1 MKAAVINEFGPAN
14 KLQITDVDKPVPN
27 AEQVLI
33 KIKAV
38 GINPV
43 DAKVRSGAH
52 SISNKI
58 ELPAILGW
66 DISGVIERRGINVTE
81 FKEGDE
87 VFGSIGFPGLG
98 KAYAEFAVAD
108 PVLLT
113 KKPGNISFEE
123 AAAVPIAGL
132 TAYQSI
138 NEYLEIKSKQTVLI
152 QAAAGGVGH
161 FAVQFAKIND
171 ALVFGTASA
180 KNKDFLQSLGVTRAI
195 DYKHE
200 KFEDIVDDLDAV
212 QGAIGGDVLY
222 RSIACVRQ
230 GGRMVCL
237 PSSTK
242 NDPKALELAEKQGI
256 KLMWPMMHPDEE
268 QMQIIANLLEAEKV
282 KVHIDKVFSLDEIAK
297 AHEAIET
304 HSTVGKIVIKIS

>member
-1 MKAAVINEFGPAN
+1 MKAAVIHEFGPAN
-14 KLQITDVDKPVPN
+14 TLQITDVDKPVPN

-43 DAKVRSGAH
+43 DAKVRSGVH
-52 SISNKI
+52 SISKKM

-66 DISGVIERRGINVTE
+66 DISGVIEQCGIHVTE
-81 FKEGDE
+81 FKDGDE

-138 NEYLEIKSKQTVLI
+138 NEYLEIKSGQTILV

-171 ALVFGTASA
+171 ALVFGTASE
-180 KNKDFLQSLGVTRAI
+180 KNRNFLQSLGVTRAI

-200 KFEDIVDDLDAV
+200 KFEDMVDDLDAV
-212 QGAIGGDVLY
+212 QDAFGGDILY
-222 RSIACVRQ
+222 RSIACVKQ
-230 GGRMVCL
+230 GGRVVCL

-242 NDPKALELAEKQGI
+242 NDPKALELAEKQGV
-256 KLMWPMMHPDEE
+256 KLMWPMMHPDAE

-282 KVHIDKVFSLDEIAK
+282 KVHVDKIFSLDEIVK

-304 HSTVGKIVIKIS
+304 HRTVGKIVVKI